1 MLPLSPKGKRI
12 DMFETM
18 CLCDMKNA
26 LIRERL
32 VWKLSVVVKEVE
44 RNVLNGLGMQKEC
57 RAKKKYEW

>member
-1 MLPLSPKGKRI
+1 M
-12 DMFETM
+12 
-18 CLCDMKNA
+18 LCDMKNA